1 MPLLSRPT
9 TEMFTCFFFTP
20 KILARAEKKTDM
32 VGVGGWVDVVVN
44 RGLKGSV
51 SLMIG
56 VRVWY
61 GSVSTVAIFV
71 RDERGAPSSR
81 VHTYQKRSCFLTTMP
96 MMKSTILSLLTI
108 ASAEEGF
115 CNIRECGCP
124 PYREPWCVLFVFV
137 LVCSECSAGFSLF

>member
-61 GSVSTVAIFV
+61 GSVPMCQQLRFCQGRNEGPRRV
-71 RDERGAPSSR
+71 ESS
-81 VHTYQKRSCFLTTMP
+81 HIKKDLFFLQP
-96 MMKSTILSLLTI
+96 
-108 ASAEEGF
+108 
-115 CNIRECGCP
+115 CP
-124 PYREPWCVLFVFV
+124 
-137 LVCSECSAGFSLF
+137 